1 MSVAK
6 KNKKPEQAG
15 NISGPISSR
24 GVFPGPTDPQSRL
37 RVDKVAA
44 EQLREKIQS
53 RILENPKAQKKA
65 ALLISMWIAGNTQ
78 PKKIQPKK

>member
-6 KNKKPEQAG
+6 KKLFQETASPGKT
-15 NISGPISSR
+15 R
-24 GVFPGPTDPQSRL
+24 GVFPGASDPQTKL
-37 RVDKVAA
+37 RIDKVAA

-65 ALLISMWIAGNTQ
+65 ALLISLWIAGKASART
-78 PKKIQPKK
+78 KK